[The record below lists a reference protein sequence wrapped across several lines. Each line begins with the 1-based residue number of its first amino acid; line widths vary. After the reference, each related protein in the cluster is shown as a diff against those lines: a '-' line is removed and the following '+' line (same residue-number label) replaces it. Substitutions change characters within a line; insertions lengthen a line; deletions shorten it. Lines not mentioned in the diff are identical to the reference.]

1 MAEPN
6 CKTLRSSIR
15 HVFSGTLVHST
26 AANRMEMCQRRII
39 GINQDGK
46 IVFVDDASCVGEL
59 AKKFEFN
66 ERDVITLKDNRQF
79 MIPGLVDTHIHAPQ
93 YIFTGTGYDLPLL
106 QWLEK
111 YTFPSESRFRSKEFA
126 QNAYRKVVTRLL
138 KNGTTTASY
147 FATIHYDA
155 TVVLCDVIAEL
166 GQRAY
171 VGKVCMDRNSPNYY
185 IEGTDDSIKNTDRI
199 ITHILGMKNPLITP
213 VITPRFV
220 VSCTS
225 DLMKKLGNLAKEYDL
240 PIQSHLNENKEE
252 ISMVK
257 DEFPNESYTAV
268 YDKHNLLNGKTYMA
282 HCCYST
288 EEELNLMLERNSAI
302 AHCPTSNFN
311 IRSGVADIKHCLNKK
326 IKVGLGTDVSGGE
339 SPSML
344 VAIRDCVK
352 ASNVISF
359 GKSKGFTALTYE
371 EAFFLATLGGS
382 QVLGLDNK
390 TGNFEVGKDFDA
402 LFIDVE
408 VPDSPFD
415 CFNSDDTKDVVQK
428 FLYLGDDRNIRKVY
442 VAGKLVAGRDFNI
455 QSEVECIEIED

>member
-1 MAEPN
+1 MAEAN
-6 CKTLRSSIR
+6 RRTSRLSIK

-26 AANRMEMCQRRII
+26 AANRMEICPKRII
-39 GINQDGK
+39 GVDHDGK
-46 IVFVDDASCVGEL
+46 IVFIDNASCMEEL
-59 AKKFEFN
+59 AERFGFN
-66 ERDVITLKDNRQF
+66 ERDVITLKENSIYSLEQA
-79 MIPGLVDTHIHAPQ
+79 MMCLSYSGLESIHFPLKQ
-93 YIFTGTGYDLPLL
+93 DLQTKNLL
-106 QWLEK
+106 RMHTEK
-111 YTFPSESRFRSKEFA
+111 LW
-126 QNAYRKVVTRLL
+126 LL

-185 IEGTDDSIKNTDRI
+185 IEGTEDSVKNADRI
-199 ITHILGMKNPLITP
+199 ITYILGMKNPLITP

-220 VSCTS
+220 LSCTS
-225 DLMKKLGNLAKEYDL
+225 DLMKKLGNLAKDYNL
-240 PIQSHLNENKEE
+240 PIQSHLNENKKE
-252 ISMVK
+252 ISLVK
-257 DEFPNESYTAV
+257 EEFPNESYTAV

-282 HCCYST
+282 HCCHST
-288 EEELNLMLERNSAI
+288 EEEINLMLERNSAV

-311 IRSGVADIKHCLNKK
+311 IRSGVADIRHYLNKK

-359 GKSKGFTALTYE
+359 GKSEEFTALTYE

-382 QVLGLDNK
+382 QVLGLDDK
-390 TGNFEVGKDFDA
+390 IGNFKVGKDFDA
-402 LFIDVE
+402 LLIDVE

-415 CFNSDDTKDVVQK
+415 CFDADDSKDAVQK
-428 FLYLGDDRNIRKVY
+428 FLYLGDDRNIRQVY
-442 VAGKLVAGRDFNI
+442 VAGKLVTGEDFKT
-455 QSEVECIEIED
+455 QSEVVYIEIDD

>member
-1 MAEPN
+1 
-6 CKTLRSSIR
+6 
-15 HVFSGTLVHST
+15 
-26 AANRMEMCQRRII
+26 
-39 GINQDGK
+39 
-46 IVFVDDASCVGEL
+46 
-59 AKKFEFN
+59 
-66 ERDVITLKDNRQF
+66 
-79 MIPGLVDTHIHAPQ
+79 
-93 YIFTGTGYDLPLL
+93 
-106 QWLEK
+106 
-111 YTFPSESRFRSKEFA
+111 
-126 QNAYRKVVTRLL
+126 
-138 KNGTTTASY
+138 
-147 FATIHYDA
+147 
-155 TVVLCDVIAEL
+155 
-166 GQRAY
+166 
-171 VGKVCMDRNSPNYY
+171 
-185 IEGTDDSIKNTDRI
+185 
-199 ITHILGMKNPLITP
+199 
-213 VITPRFV
+213 
-220 VSCTS
+220 
-225 DLMKKLGNLAKEYDL
+225 MKKLGNLAKEYDL

-455 QSEVECIEIED
+455 QSKVECIEIED

>member
-1 MAEPN
+1 MAEAN
-6 CKTLRSSIR
+6 RRTSRLSIK
-15 HVFSGTLVHST
+15 HVISGTLVHST
-26 AANRMEMCQRRII
+26 AASRMEICPKRII
-39 GINQDGK
+39 GVDHDGK
-46 IVFVDDASCVGEL
+46 IVFIDNASCMEEL
-59 AKKFEFN
+59 AERFGFN
-66 ERDVITLKDNRQF
+66 ERDVITLKENRQF
-79 MIPGLVDTHIHAPQ
+79 LMPGLVDTHIHAPQ
-93 YIFTGTGYDLPLL
+93 YIFTGTGYDVPLL

-111 YTFPSESRFRSKEFA
+111 YTFPSEARFANKEFA
-126 QNAYRKVVTRLL
+126 QNAYRKVVERLL

-185 IEGTDDSIKNTDRI
+185 IEGTEDSVKNADRI
-199 ITHILGMKNPLITP
+199 ITYILGMKNPLITP

-220 VSCTS
+220 LSCTS
-225 DLMKKLGNLAKEYDL
+225 DLMKKLGSLAKNYNL
-240 PIQSHLNENKEE
+240 PIQSHLNENKKE
-252 ISMVK
+252 ISLVK
-257 DEFPNESYTAV
+257 EEFPNESYTAV

-282 HCCYST
+282 HCCHST
-288 EEELNLMLERNSAI
+288 EEEINLMLERNSAV

-311 IRSGVADIKHCLNKK
+311 IRSGVADIRHYLNKK

-352 ASNVISF
+352 ASNAISF
-359 GKSKGFTALTYE
+359 GKSEEFTALTYE

-382 QVLGLDNK
+382 QVLGLDDK
-390 TGNFEVGKDFDA
+390 IGNFEVGKDFDA
-402 LFIDVE
+402 LLIDVE

-415 CFNSDDTKDVVQK
+415 CFDADDSKDAVQK
-428 FLYLGDDRNIRKVY
+428 FLYLGDDRNIRQVY
-442 VAGKLVAGRDFNI
+442 VAGKLVTGEDFKT
-455 QSEVECIEIED
+455 QSEVVYIEIDD

>member
-1 MAEPN
+1 
-6 CKTLRSSIR
+6 
-15 HVFSGTLVHST
+15 
-26 AANRMEMCQRRII
+26 MEMCQRRII

-199 ITHILGMKNPLITP
+199 ITHILGMK
-213 VITPRFV
+213 VI
-220 VSCTS
+220 
-225 DLMKKLGNLAKEYDL
+225 KKL
-240 PIQSHLNENKEE
+240 
-252 ISMVK
+252 
-257 DEFPNESYTAV
+257 
-268 YDKHNLLNGKTYMA
+268 KT
-282 HCCYST
+282 
-288 EEELNLMLERNSAI
+288 
-302 AHCPTSNFN
+302 
-311 IRSGVADIKHCLNKK
+311 
-326 IKVGLGTDVSGGE
+326 
-339 SPSML
+339 
-344 VAIRDCVK
+344 
-352 ASNVISF
+352 
-359 GKSKGFTALTYE
+359 
-371 EAFFLATLGGS
+371 
-382 QVLGLDNK
+382 
-390 TGNFEVGKDFDA
+390 
-402 LFIDVE
+402 
-408 VPDSPFD
+408 
-415 CFNSDDTKDVVQK
+415 
-428 FLYLGDDRNIRKVY
+428 
-442 VAGKLVAGRDFNI
+442 
-455 QSEVECIEIED
+455 